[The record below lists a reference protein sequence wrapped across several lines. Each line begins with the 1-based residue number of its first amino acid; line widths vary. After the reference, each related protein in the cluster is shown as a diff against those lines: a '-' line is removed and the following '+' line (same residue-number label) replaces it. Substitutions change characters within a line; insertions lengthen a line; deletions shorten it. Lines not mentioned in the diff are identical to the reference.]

1 MLGKRESLTDRQN
14 ERKNMN
20 SLIVVCFFNLRS
32 AIYANRLY
40 LSLIYKSNPSLLAT
54 NGDPTNPH
62 IIGHVRIHPT
72 AQVDPSATVSVCVC
86 VCVCVWLDAAVLM
99 CFSHLFHSLVLM
111 CMLDQG

>member
-14 ERKNMN
+14 ERKNMK
-20 SLIVVCFFNLRS
+20 SLVVVCFFNLRS

-86 VCVCVWLDAAVLM
+86 VWLDAAVLM
-99 CFSHLFHSLVLM
+99 CFSHLFYSLVLM